1 MTKSLYL
8 RLGGYDAVATFATQL
23 SAQAQKDDLLGR
35 FWRNRGEDRD
45 VRDLQMLINY
55 LVNQA
60 GG

>member
-8 RLGGYDAVATFATQL
+8 RLGGYDAVSTFTTQL
-23 SAQAQKDDLLGR
+23 FAQAQKDDLLGR
-35 FWRNRGEDRD
+35 FWKNDIEDRD